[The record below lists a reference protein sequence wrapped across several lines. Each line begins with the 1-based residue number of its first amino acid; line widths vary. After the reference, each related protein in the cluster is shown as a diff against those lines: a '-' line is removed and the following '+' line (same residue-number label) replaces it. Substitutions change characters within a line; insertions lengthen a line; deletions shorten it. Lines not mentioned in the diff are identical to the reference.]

1 VKAGLEK
8 LLKNNLTEEVKLT
21 RKSLKVLMAALLVIG
36 LTSILCAQGQT
47 GAITG
52 KVVDNEGN
60 ALPGVTVTVEG
71 TALLG
76 KVAYVTTEAGTF
88 RFPALAPGS
97 GYQLTLELP
106 GFNTIVRKGLI
117 VSVGKAT
124 RITVTMAMAT
134 LEEEIT
140 VVGESPTVDVK
151 SSKTA
156 VNFSKSFIYNIPM
169 ARDLY
174 DVLNSIPGSVSEDV
188 TYRRTSYIA
197 GGTVRGNQ
205 YSIDGVSINDPV
217 VMYPMTNI
225 NIDVYEEVEFGL
237 GGHPAEVGIADGGF
251 INIVTR
257 SGGNEFHGALT
268 AEYYNEDM
276 QKSLLSEEDLIAVGL
291 TKPAGWNKWQDFS
304 LSVGGP
310 IIKDRVWFF
319 TNGRFFK
326 WARDF
331 NHIIWDDTMAAGT
344 RVYTLDEAPHDEYDI
359 FGKITLQLAPNIR
372 LMTTYNL
379 AIITEDFYTNRIG
392 SYLDVTATTKWDKEM
407 GHTISSQL
415 NWVFSQN
422 LFIDA
427 RVGYIAR
434 DFPIPYSDYAI
445 SEAPQLYDRY
455 FGVYRNNPRFEETYI
470 RHRFNPSVVATIF
483 QDDLFGASHEIK
495 IGAEYE
501 HTDGNW
507 DWWRENPWMIYTYA
521 GGPSY
526 PTAAEPYRYRLY
538 GRISGPTEGSSVTKE
553 MMKHYGFFFQDS
565 VTIKDRLTLNLG
577 VRYDTSTGKLA
588 DQHHTATPDPYGILP
603 MLIAADPTTVY
614 DDWDLP
620 GVDVLTW
627 SHISPRL
634 GFSYDVFGDGKTSIR
649 GSWSRYNEYLMIQ
662 YFSLA
667 NPMYPNSGGWY
678 WYDDDNDFVVEP
690 TDRYSMRYMPTDP
703 RIYTLE
709 DEIDV
714 DATAPYTDEFTFGIE
729 REMVRDLSMAL
740 VFTYKHK
747 QNIFEDVNDFSLDDT
762 EQGYRPDSPY
772 WKEFTFN
779 DPGDDG
785 IFGNDDDLTSSAYAR
800 LNTAPPIHYYLTNV
814 EGSYRKYMALQ
825 LLVNKRMSNRWQLLG
840 SITWSKAWGN
850 IAGDY
855 SASYG
860 ASGTFDNPNSFLY
873 DSGRL
878 NYDRPINI
886 KIQSTVILPLDI
898 VLSGYLNHRSG
909 SPWRRT
915 VTVYIPDDPMWWD
928 PGQSVGVPTEL
939 NGTRRNAPVTTL
951 DLRIEK
957 RFPIGDFG
965 TIGGYVD
972 IINALG
978 RSGYDITGNPGGYID
993 YSDPANPTFERF
1005 GTFGDI
1011 TGAYGN
1017 RVFKVSLRFTF

>member
-1 VKAGLEK
+1 
-8 LLKNNLTEEVKLT
+8 LT
-21 RKSLKVLMAALLVIG
+21 RKSLKVLMAALFVIG

-47 GAITG
+47 GALNG

-76 KVAYVTTEAGTF
+76 KVAYVTTEAGAF
-88 RFPALAPGS
+88 RFPSLPPGS

-106 GFNTIVRKGLI
+106 GFNTIVRKGLF

-124 RITVTMAMAT
+124 AVTVTMAMAT

-151 SSKTA
+151 TSKTA

-174 DVLNSIPGSVSEDV
+174 DVLNSIPGSISEDV
-188 TYRRTSYIA
+188 TYRRTSYIQ

-205 YSIDGVSINDPV
+205 YSLDGVSINDPV

-257 SGGNEFHGALT
+257 SGGNEFHGAAT

-276 QKSLLSEEDLIAVGL
+276 QKSLLNEEDLTAVGL

-319 TNGRFFK
+319 TNGRFFS

-331 NHIIWDDTMAAGT
+331 NHIIWDDTIAAGE

-379 AIITEDFYTNRIG
+379 AIITEEFYTNRIG
-392 SYLDVTATTKWDKEM
+392 SNLDITSTTKWDKEM

-445 SEAPQLYDRY
+445 SNAPQMYDRY
-455 FGVYRNNPRFEETYI
+455 FGIYRNNPRFEETYI
-470 RHRFNPSVVATIF
+470 RHRFNPSLVATIF
-483 QDDLFGASHEIK
+483 QDDLFGASHEMK

-501 HTDGNW
+501 FTDGNW
-507 DWWRENPWMIYTYA
+507 DWWRENPWLLYTYA

-526 PTAAEPYRYRLY
+526 PTATEPYRYRLY
-538 GRISGPTEGSSVTKE
+538 ARICGPTEGSSVE
-553 MMKHYGFFFQDS
+553 SEFMKHYGFFFQDS

-577 VRYDTSTGKLA
+577 VRYDTSTGSLD
-588 DQHHTATPDPYGILP
+588 DQHHTATPDPYGVLP
-603 MLIAADPTTVY
+603 LLIAATPTTVF
-614 DDWDLP
+614 DDWDIP
-620 GVDVLTW
+620 GEKILTW
-627 SHISPRL
+627 SHLSPRL

-678 WYDDDNDFVVEP
+678 WFDDDNDGNIET
-690 TDRYSMRYMPTDP
+690 TDRFEFRYLPVDP
-703 RIYTLE
+703 RDYVLE
-709 DEIDV
+709 NEIDI
-714 DATAPYTDEFTFGIE
+714 DGTAPYTDEFTFGIE
-729 REMVRDLSMAL
+729 REMARDFSMAL

-747 QNIFEDVNDFSLDDT
+747 QNVFEDVNDFGLGKD
-762 EQGYRPDSPY
+762 EAWKGYRPNSPY
-772 WKEFTFN
+772 WTEYTFA

-785 IFGNDDDLTSSAYAR
+785 DFGTDDDITSSCYAR
-800 LNTAPPIHYYLTNV
+800 LNTAPDTHYFLTNV
-814 EGSYRKYMALQ
+814 EGSYRKYWALQ

-840 SITWSKAWGN
+840 SLTWSKAWGN
-850 IAGDY
+850 IGGDY
-855 SASYG
+855 NNSYG
-860 ASGTFDNPNSFLY
+860 ASGTFDTPNSFIY
-873 DSGRL
+873 DGGRL

-886 KIQSTVILPLDI
+886 KLQSTVILPLDI
-898 VLSGYLNHRSG
+898 VLSAYFNHTSG
-909 SPWRRT
+909 APWRRT
-915 VTVYIPDDPMWWD
+915 ITVYIPDDPMYWD
-928 PGQSVGVPTEL
+928 PGEAVGVPTEL
-939 NGTRRNAPVTTL
+939 DGTRRDAPVTTL

-965 TIGGYVD
+965 TVGGYVD

-978 RSGYDITGNPGGYID
+978 RSGLNITGNPGGYVD
-993 YSDPANPTFERF
+993 YSDPANPTFTRY
-1005 GTFGDI
+1005 GTYGDI

>member
-1 VKAGLEK
+1 LIA
-8 LLKNNLTEEVKLT
+8 
-21 RKSLKVLMAALLVIG
+21 KSLKVLMAALLVIG
-36 LTSILCAQGQT
+36 LTSILCAQGALT
-47 GAITG
+47 GALTG

-71 TALLG
+71 PALLG

-88 RFPALAPGS
+88 RFPSLAPGS

-124 RITVTMAMAT
+124 AVTVTMAMAT

-151 SSKTA
+151 TSKTA

-174 DVLNSIPGSVSEDV
+174 DVLNSIPGSLSEDV
-188 TYRRTSYIA
+188 SYRRTSYIS

-205 YSIDGVSINDPV
+205 YSLDGVSINDPV

-237 GGHPAEVGIADGGF
+237 GGHPAEVGIADGGYV
-251 INIVTR
+251 NIVTR
-257 SGGNEFHGALT
+257 SGGNEFHGQAT

-276 QKSLLSEEDLIAVGL
+276 QKSLLNEEDLKAIGL
-291 TKPAGWNKWQDFS
+291 TKPSGWNKWQDFS

-319 TNGRFFK
+319 TNGRFFS

-331 NHIIWDDTMAAGT
+331 NHIIWDDTMAAGK

-379 AIITEDFYTNRIG
+379 AIITEEFYTNRIG
-392 SYLDVTATTKWDKEM
+392 SNLDITSTTKWDKEM

-427 RVGYIAR
+427 RLGYINR
-434 DFPIPYSDYAI
+434 FFPIPYSDYAI
-445 SEAPQLYDRY
+445 SDAPQLYDRY
-455 FGVYRNNPRFEETYI
+455 FGVYRNNPRFEETYL
-470 RHRFNPSVVATIF
+470 RHRFNPSLVATIF

-501 HTDGNW
+501 WTDGNW
-507 DWWRENPWMIYTYA
+507 DWWRANPWVRYTYA
-521 GGPSY
+521 GNLYSY
-526 PTAAEPYRYRLY
+526 TSSTYDNR
-538 GRISGPTEGSSVTKE
+538 GRIYSRICGPTEGSSVE
-553 MMKHYGFFFQDS
+553 SENMKHYGFFFQDS

-577 VRYDTSTGKLA
+577 VRYDTSTGRFD
-588 DQHHTATPDPYGILP
+588 DQHHSATADPYGVLP
-603 MLIAADPTTVY
+603 LLQAAGGITVY
-614 DDWDLP
+614 DEWDIP
-620 GVDVLTW
+620 GTKVLTW
-627 SHISPRL
+627 SHISPRI

-667 NPMYPNSGGWY
+667 NPMYPNSGSWY
-678 WYDDDNDFVVEP
+678 WIDNNYNLEVDPADSFTTLYLPPDPRDFV
-690 TDRYSMRYMPTDP
+690 
-703 RIYTLE
+703 LE
-709 DEIDV
+709 DEMDL
-714 DATAPYTDEFTFGIE
+714 DASAPYTDEFTFGVE
-729 REMVRDLSMAL
+729 REMARDFSVGL

-747 QNIFEDVNDFSLDDT
+747 TNIFENVNDFGLGKDLAW
-762 EQGYRPDSPY
+762 QGYRPNSPY
-772 WKEFTFN
+772 WTEFTFD

-785 IFGNDDDLTSSAYAR
+785 EFGTADDITSSCYAR
-800 LNTAPPIHYYLTNV
+800 LANAPDLHYYSTNV
-814 EGSYRKYMALQ
+814 EGAYRKYWALQ
-825 LLVNKRMSNRWQLLG
+825 LLINKRMSNRWQLLG
-840 SITWSKAWGN
+840 SLTWSKAWGN
-850 IAGDY
+850 IGGDY
-855 SASYG
+855 GTSWG
-860 ASGTFDNPNSFLY
+860 ASSTFNNPNSFLY

-886 KIQSTVILPLDI
+886 KLQSTVILPLDI
-898 VLSGYLNHRSG
+898 ILSGYFNHTSG
-909 SPWRRT
+909 EPWRRT
-915 VTVYIPDDPMWWD
+915 ITVYIPDDTTMYWEA
-928 PGQSVGVPTEL
+928 GETISGIPTEL

-978 RSGYDITGNPGGYID
+978 RSGLNIASNPGGYVD
-993 YSDPANPTFERF
+993 YRGDRSDPAWEPTFTRF
-1005 GTFGDI
+1005 GTFGNI

>member
-1 VKAGLEK
+1 
-8 LLKNNLTEEVKLT
+8 
-21 RKSLKVLMAALLVIG
+21 MAALLVIG
-36 LTSILCAQGQT
+36 LTSILCAQGALT
-47 GAITG
+47 GALRG

-71 TALLG
+71 PALLG

-124 RITVTMAMAT
+124 AVTITMAMAT

-174 DVLNSIPGSVSEDV
+174 DVLNSIPGSLSEGV

-205 YSIDGVSINDPV
+205 YSLDGVTINDPV

-237 GGHPAEVGIADGGF
+237 GGHSAEVGIADGGYV
-251 INIVTR
+251 NIVTR
-257 SGGNEFHGALT
+257 SGGNEFHGAAT

-291 TKPAGWNKWQDFS
+291 TKPTGWNTWQDFS

-326 WARDF
+326 WERDF
-331 NHIIWDDTMAAGT
+331 NHVIWDDTITAGT
-344 RVYTLDEAPHDEYDI
+344 RVYTLDAAPHDEYDV

-379 AIITEDFYTNRIG
+379 ALIDEFFYTNRIG
-392 SYLDVTATTKWDKEM
+392 SNLDVTSTTRWDHET

-427 RVGYIAR
+427 RIGYIAR
-434 DFPIPYSDYAI
+434 DFPLPYSEHALPN
-445 SEAPQLYDRY
+445 EPQWYDIGY
-455 FGVYRNNPRFEETYI
+455 GIYRNNPRFEETYI
-470 RHRFNPSVVATIF
+470 RHRFNPSLVATIF

-507 DWWRENPWMIYTYA
+507 DWWRANPYLIYWDEGDY
-521 GGPSY
+521 GYG
-526 PTAAEPYRYRLY
+526 TATEPNRTRLY
-538 GRISGPTEGSSVTKE
+538 ARTCGPTESSTVE
-553 MMKHYGFFFQDS
+553 HDSMKHYGFFVQDS
-565 VTIKDRLTLNLG
+565 VTIKERLTLNLG
-577 VRYDTSTGKLA
+577 VRYDTSTGRFPE
-588 DQHHTATPDPYGILP
+588 QTHNATPDPYGILHTGP
-603 MLIAADPTTVY
+603 TLKGTSIAW
-614 DDWDLP
+614 DDYTFP
-620 GVDVLTW
+620 EYKVLTW
-627 SHISPRL
+627 SHLSPRL

-667 NPMYPNSGGWY
+667 NPMYPATGGWY
-678 WYDDDNDFVVEP
+678 WNDVDGDKVIEP
-690 TDRYSMRYMPTDP
+690 TDTFTERYMPVDP
-703 RIYTLE
+703 NAFVLE
-709 DEIDV
+709 DEIDL
-714 DATAPYTDEFTFGIE
+714 DASAPYTDEFTLGIE
-729 REMVRDLSMAL
+729 REMARDFSMGL
-740 VFTYKHK
+740 VFTYKK
-747 QNIFEDVNDFSLDDT
+747 KTNIFEDVNDYFLGKDDAW
-762 EQGYRPDSPY
+762 QGYRPNSPY
-772 WKEFTFN
+772 WSEYTFT

-785 IFGNDDDLTSSAYAR
+785 DFGTDDDFQTSLYYE
-800 LNTAPPIHYYLTNV
+800 LDTAPSIHYFLTNV
-814 EGSYRKYMALQ
+814 EGAYRKYWAVQ
-825 LLVNKRMSNRWQLLG
+825 LLLNKRMSNRWQLLG

-850 IAGDY
+850 IGGSY
-855 SASYG
+855 GLSYG

-873 DSGRL
+873 QHGRL
-878 NYDRPINI
+878 NYDRPINV
-886 KIQSTVILPLDI
+886 KLQSTVVLPLDI

-915 VTVYIPDDPMWWD
+915 VRVYLPDVPNAGETFKWSGDYYT
-928 PGQSVGVPTEL
+928 VPTEL
-939 NGTRRNAPVTTL
+939 NGERRDPPVTTL

-965 TIGGYVD
+965 TIGGYID

-978 RSGYDITGNPGGYID
+978 RSGYSITGDPGGYLHLE
-993 YSDPANPTFERF
+993 DPANPTFSNW
-1005 GTFGDI
+1005 TNYGDI
-1011 TGAYGN
+1011 SGAYGN
-1017 RVFKVSLRFTF
+1017 RVFKLSLRFTF